1 MNNIDN
7 GIMKPV
13 GRTDPHSYD
22 KVGVRSEPE
31 TLETFLA
38 QRMLSI
44 GVSEAKSQGWHIFF
58 NRLFFFNIHCVSH
71 L

>member
-38 QRMLSI
+38 QRMLRNTLLY
-44 GVSEAKSQGWHIFF
+44 HILANEF
-58 NRLFFFNIHCVSH
+58 L
-71 L
+71 